1 MIEFQ
6 EVSVKLDNRQ
16 ILNQISFV
24 LESNENL
31 VILGRSGSGKT
42 VLTKTLLGIYP
53 PSKGRIMVDGL
64 DIGNQERKDNQAL
77 KEKFAMVFQNAAL
90 LDSFTVYQNISL
102 PLFERRYGTEE
113 EIRSRVDQCLEIVGL
128 AETKSLYPAELSGGM
143 KKRIGIARA
152 LAYNPQYIIF
162 DEPVSGLDPMTSAEV
177 LYYIAKIAQDRDV
190 TVITV
195 THNLKDLH
203 KISDKLLFIDNG
215 KLLYYGNL
223 TDIGKTDNSMM
234 REFLDL

>member
-6 EVSVKLDNRQ
+6 EVSVKLDNRP
-16 ILNQISFV
+16 ILDRISFV
-24 LESNENL
+24 LESKENL

-42 VLTKTLLGIYP
+42 VLSKTLLGIYP
-53 PSKGRIMVDGL
+53 PAEGKILVDGI
-64 DIGNQERKDNQAL
+64 DIVHQDRKGSLAL

-90 LDSFTVYQNISL
+90 LDSFSVYQNISL
-102 PLFERRYGTEE
+102 PLYERQFGTEE

-128 AETKSLYPAELSGGM
+128 VETKSLYPAELSGGM

-177 LYYIAKIAQDRDV
+177 LYYIGKIAQDRNV

-195 THNLKDLH
+195 THNLKDLD
-203 KISDKLLFIDNG
+203 KISDKVLFIDNG
-215 KLLYYGNL
+215 QLIYYGDL
-223 TDIGKTDNSMM
+223 SDIGRSDNALM